1 LQLKTLI
8 TLESMKGNGSRPAF
22 VLLVA
27 TLLVFFG
34 SSAAQSPCMVAA
46 LLILFGTSA
55 AQSPGSD
62 WSAYGHDAGGTR
74 YSPLTQINRSNV
86 QQLKPAWTYHTG
98 ALQPAS
104 DLNKKAAFESTPIL
118 ADGRLY
124 LSTPFDQVIALDPAT
139 GKELWKF
146 DPQINRSND
155 YSEVT
160 SRGVS
165 AWSDPQA
172 RANDPCRLRIFIGTI
187 DGRLLAIDGR
197 SGKLCGDFGAQGQ
210 VDLTRD
216 VELRDRGQYQVT
228 SPAVVTKD
236 LVIVGSSIGDNRAVD
251 LERGIVRAFNAR
263 TGALRWTWDPIPWA
277 MKTTPRTG
285 AGNAW
290 SVFALDSEHDLVFVP
305 TSSASP
311 DFFGGIR
318 KGDGKYA
325 NSVVALR
332 ASSGEFV
339 WGFQVVHHDLWDYDV
354 ASQPT
359 LFTWQGKTPA
369 IAITTKMGHIFVLN
383 RLTGAPLQ
391 KVEEK
396 PVPKSD
402 VPGEEASPTQPFSA
416 IEPVVPQK
424 LTAEEAWGKSVE
436 DREWCSKR
444 IAASRSEGIFTPP
457 SLQGTIA
464 FPGNVGGVNW
474 GSAALDPARHLLIM
488 NTNRLP
494 FWVKMI
500 PQDKLHDEYT
510 QHEHAGDRL
519 HGEYGRQRGAPY
531 AMYREPLL
539 SPSGL
544 PCNPPP
550 WGTTTA
556 VDLESGKK
564 LWETP
569 LGSMAPGMNTGSPNL
584 GGPMATAGGL
594 VFTAAAMD
602 TYLRAFDIESGKE
615 LWKAELPASAQA
627 TPMTYS
633 VNGKQYI
640 VIAAGGHGKLGTRQG
655 DAVIA
660 YTVTDR

>member
-1 LQLKTLI
+1 MTRN
-8 TLESMKGNGSRPAF
+8 SSRFVAC
-22 VLLVA
+22 VLLVVA
-27 TLLVFFG
+27 GLLVFSG
-34 SSAAQSPCMVAA
+34 LLSAQ
-46 LLILFGTSA
+46 TSD
-55 AQSPGSD
+55 PD

-74 YSPLTQINRSNV
+74 YSALTQINRSNV
-86 QQLKPAWTYHTG
+86 QQLKPAWIYHTG

-104 DLNKKAAFESTPIL
+104 DLNKKATFESTPIL
-118 ADGRLY
+118 VEGKLY
-124 LSTPFDQVIALDPAT
+124 LSTAFDQVIALDPAS
-139 GKELWKF
+139 GKEFWKF
-146 DPQINRSND
+146 DPQINRSAD

-165 AWSDPQA
+165 AWTDPQA
-172 RANDPCRLRIFIGTI
+172 RTNDPCRLRIFIGTI
-187 DGRLLAIDGR
+187 DGHLLAIDGKT
-197 SGKLCGDFGAQGQ
+197 GKLCSGFGAQGQ

-228 SPAVVTKD
+228 SPPAITKD

-251 LERGIVRAFNAR
+251 LEHGIVRAFDAR

-277 MKTTPRTG
+277 MKTSPRTG

-290 SVFALDSEHDLVFVP
+290 STFALDPEHDLVFIP
-305 TSSASP
+305 TGSASP

-332 ASSGEFV
+332 ASSGELV
-339 WGFQVVHHDLWDYDV
+339 WGFRVVHHDLWDYDV

-359 LFTWQGKTPA
+359 LFMWQGSVPA
-369 IAITTKMGHIFVLN
+369 IAITTKMGNIFVLN
-383 RLTGAPLQ
+383 RLTGTPLQ
-391 KVEEK
+391 PVLEK

-416 IEPVVPQK
+416 IDPVVPQK
-424 LTAEEAWGKSVE
+424 ITAQDAWGKSAE

-464 FPGNVGGVNW
+464 FPGNVGGINW
-474 GSAALDPARHLLIM
+474 GSAALDPQRHLLVM

-494 FWVKMI
+494 FWIKLI

-539 SPSGL
+539 SSSGL

-584 GGPMATAGGL
+584 GGPMTTAGGL

-602 TYLRAFDIESGKE
+602 TYLRAFDVESGKE
-615 LWKAELPASAQA
+615 LWQAELPASAQA

-640 VIAAGGHGKLGTRQG
+640 VIAAGGHGKLRTKQG
-655 DAVIA
+655 DAVVA
-660 YTVTDR
+660 YTLP

>member
-1 LQLKTLI
+1 
-8 TLESMKGNGSRPAF
+8 MNGNGARSVAF
-22 VLLVA
+22 AILV
-27 TLLVFFG
+27 
-34 SSAAQSPCMVAA
+34 VAA
-46 LLILFGTSA
+46 VLVLPGTSA
-55 AQSPGSD
+55 AQSPDTD
-62 WSAYGHDAGGTR
+62 WSAYGHDAGATR

-86 QQLKPAWTYHTG
+86 QQLKLAWTYHTG

-104 DLNKKAAFESTPIL
+104 DLNKKATFESTPIL
-118 ADGRLY
+118 VEDKLY
-124 LSTPFDQVIALDPAT
+124 LSTAFDQVIALDPAT

-146 DPQINRSND
+146 DPQINRSAD
-155 YSEVT
+155 YSEVS

-165 AWSDPQA
+165 AWIDQQA
-172 RANDPCRLRIFIGTI
+172 RASDPCRLRIFIGTI
-187 DGRLLAIDGR
+187 DGRLLAIDGKT
-197 SGKLCGDFGAQGQ
+197 GKLCTGFGTEGQ

-216 VELRDRGQYQVT
+216 IELRDRGQYQVT
-228 SPAVVTKD
+228 SPPAIAKD

-251 LERGIVRAFNAR
+251 LERGIVRAFDAR

-290 SVFALDSEHDLVFVP
+290 SSFALDSEHDLVFIP
-305 TSSASP
+305 TGSASP

-332 ASSGEFV
+332 ASTGEFV

-369 IAITTKMGHIFVLN
+369 IAITTKMGEIFVLN

-391 KVEEK
+391 PVEER

-402 VPGEEASPTQPFSA
+402 VPGEETSPTQPFSA
-416 IEPVVPQK
+416 IEAVVPHKISAQ
-424 LTAEEAWGKSVE
+424 EAWGKSTE

-444 IAASRSEGIFTPP
+444 IAESRSEGIFTPP

-474 GSAALDPARHLLIM
+474 GSAALDPARHLLVM
-488 NTNRLP
+488 NTNRLA
-494 FWVKMI
+494 FWVKLI
-500 PQDKLHDEYT
+500 PQEKLHDESME
-510 QHEHAGDRL
+510 HEHAGDRL

-539 SPSGL
+539 ASSGL

-556 VDLESGKK
+556 VNLESGKK
-564 LWETP
+564 IWEVP
-569 LGSMAPGMNTGSPNL
+569 LGSYLPGQNTGMLNL
-584 GGPMATAGGL
+584 GGPMTTAGGL
-594 VFTAAAMD
+594 IFTAAAMD
-602 TYLRAFDIESGKE
+602 TYLRAFDIENGKE
-615 LWKAELPASAQA
+615 LWKTELPASAQA

-633 VNGKQYI
+633 VKGKQYI
-640 VIAAGGHGKLGTRQG
+640 VIAAGGHGKLGTKQG
-655 DAVIA
+655 DAVVA
-660 YTVTDR
+660 YTLPDK

>member
-1 LQLKTLI
+1 MKQYRSRAVGLI
-8 TLESMKGNGSRPAF
+8 VFLVGAF
-22 VLLVA
+22 AAAHL
-27 TLLVFFG
+27 
-34 SSAAQSPCMVAA
+34 AAQ
-46 LLILFGTSA
+46 TSN
-55 AQSPGSD
+55 SD

-74 YSPLTQINRSNV
+74 YSPLAQISRSNV

-98 ALQPAS
+98 ALEPAS

-118 ADGRLY
+118 VEGKLY
-124 LSTPFDQVIALDPAT
+124 VSTPFDQVIALDPVS

-146 DPQINRSND
+146 DPQINRSSS

-160 SRGVS
+160 SRGVT
-165 AWSDPQA
+165 AWSDQQA
-172 RANDPCRLRIFIGTI
+172 RANEACRLRIFIGTI
-187 DGRLLAIDGR
+187 DGRLLAIDGNT
-197 SGKLCGDFGAQGQ
+197 GKLCTGFGAQGQ

-216 VELRDRGQYQVT
+216 VELRDRGDYQVT
-228 SPAVVTKD
+228 SPPTVTKD
-236 LVIVGSSIGDNRAVD
+236 LVIVGSSVGDNRAVD
-251 LERGIVRAFNAR
+251 LERGIVRAFDAH

-290 SVFALDSEHDLVFVP
+290 SVFALDAEHDLVFIP
-305 TSSASP
+305 TGSASP

-325 NSVVALR
+325 DSVVALR
-332 ASSGEFV
+332 ASTGKFV

-359 LFTWQGKTPA
+359 LFTWKRETPA
-369 IAITTKMGHIFVLN
+369 IAITTKMGNIFVLN
-383 RLTGAPLQ
+383 RLTGTPLQ
-391 KVEEK
+391 PVEERT
-396 PVPKSD
+396 VPKSD
-402 VPGEEASPTQPFSA
+402 VPQEESSPTQPVSA
-416 IEPVVPQK
+416 VEAVVPQK
-424 LTAEEAWGKSVE
+424 LTAEEAWGKSAE
-436 DREWCSKR
+436 DRDWCSKR

-474 GSAALDPARHLLIM
+474 GSAALDPQRHLLVM
-488 NTNRLP
+488 NTNRLA
-494 FWVKMI
+494 FWVKLI
-500 PQDKLHDEYT
+500 RQDKLHDEYT
-510 QHEHAGDRL
+510 EHEHAGDRL

-539 SPSGL
+539 SPGGV

-564 LWETP
+564 VWETP

-584 GGPMATAGGL
+584 GGPMTTAGGL
-594 VFTAAAMD
+594 VFTAAAID
-602 TYLRAFDIESGKE
+602 TYLRAFDLETGKE

-640 VIAAGGHGKLGTRQG
+640 VIPAGGHGKLRTKQG
-655 DAVIA
+655 DAVVA
-660 YTVTDR
+660 YTLP